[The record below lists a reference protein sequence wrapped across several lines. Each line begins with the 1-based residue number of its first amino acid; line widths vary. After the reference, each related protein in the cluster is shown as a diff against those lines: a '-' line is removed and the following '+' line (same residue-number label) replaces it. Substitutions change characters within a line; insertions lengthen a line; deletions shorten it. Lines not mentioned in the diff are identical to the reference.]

1 MRQKDFAQT
10 LGTVLGKPALLPA
23 PSLALR
29 LMMGEMAGVLL
40 ASQRVKPERL
50 IADGFSFRF
59 PEAEAALADL
69 VNLS

>member
-1 MRQKDFAQT
+1 
-10 LGTVLGKPALLPA
+10 
-23 PSLALR
+23 
-29 LMMGEMAGVLL
+29 MMGEMAGVLL